1 MPLLGRKSPPGG
13 LCPVR
18 KWRAALLGGGALAG
32 PGVKA
37 EDLGFPAN
45 PPSCVTALLLLVPKI
60 QLEVAAQEGCQNH
73 HATGERQ
80 RLHKYIC
87 IKIHTYRC

>member
-1 MPLLGRKSPPGG
+1 M
-13 LCPVR
+13 R

-37 EDLGFPAN
+37 EDLGLPAN

-60 QLEVAAQEGCQNH
+60 QLEVAAQEGCQNSSCDWGK
-73 HATGERQ
+73 TEVTQ
-80 RLHKYIC
+80 IYLH
-87 IKIHTYRC
+87 